1 MEENFLTSMLM
12 YLMYRY
18 VLVFLLQITFLHTI
32 NVTLTTTY
40 SDETKQDKS
49 INIDRGKSKKNAIPK
64 IYSVKGEKEINDSLS
79 LFISGSTF

>member
-18 VLVFLLQITFLHTI
+18 VLVFLLQITFLHKI

-49 INIDRGKSKKNAIPK
+49 INIDRGKSKKTCHTKNIFA
-64 IYSVKGEKEINDSLS
+64 
-79 LFISGSTF
+79 